1 MSVVCATSRVCVDI
15 YGPCSQWEAMLM
27 YVVCVT
33 AKGHVDVQA
42 MMRSI
47 GMLLPETICKSIIW
61 AATDFFGSGLQD
73 DCRVTVEI

>member
-1 MSVVCATSRVCVDI
+1 
-15 YGPCSQWEAMLM
+15 M